1 MKRAI
6 AVTTSMTS
14 EMTKGNSASASSAG
28 LQPVLKRIASVL
40 VGLFY
45 NLLGFV
51 VLIAFWYCVSL
62 ITKGELPGPVAT
74 STVFW
79 ELISNPFYD
88 YGPNEKG
95 IGLQL
100 FSSLSRVFTGFLLG
114 SLIAIPIGLLMG
126 SNPFCRKVFYP
137 IVQILKPVS
146 PLAWFPIGLV
156 AFQSASDATV
166 FIIVITSLWP
176 TLINTAFGV
185 ASIPDDH
192 KNVSK
197 AFGFSRW
204 KYLTKVLIPYSLP
217 HIITGLRLS
226 IGVAWLVIVAGEML
240 SGGMGIGFFV
250 WDSWN
255 ALSLERVISA
265 ILIIGLVGLLLDRGF
280 SYLEKKVTYSI

>member
-6 AVTTSMTS
+6 AVTPLTS
-14 EMTKGNSASASSAG
+14 ELLKESEITSSSSG
-28 LQPVLKRIASVL
+28 FLTVLKRTASVL
-40 VGLFY
+40 LSFSYTILGFIV
-45 NLLGFV
+45 LLGIWQV
-51 VLIAFWYCVSL
+51 VSL

-74 STVFW
+74 SIVFW
-79 ELISNPFYD
+79 ELVSDPFYD

-95 IGLQL
+95 IALQL
-100 FSSLSRVFTGFLLG
+100 ASSLTRVFIGFMIG
-114 SLIAIPIGLLMG
+114 SFIAIPIGLLMG
-126 SNPFCRKVFYP
+126 SNAFCKKVFYP
-137 IVQILKPVS
+137 IVHILKPVS

-156 AFQSASDATV
+156 AFQSASDATI

-185 ASIPDDH
+185 GSIPDDH
-192 KNVSK
+192 KNVAK
-197 AFGFSRW
+197 AFGFSKW

-226 IGVAWLVIVAGEML
+226 ISVAWLVIVAGEML

-265 ILIIGLVGLLLDRGF
+265 ILIIGIVGLLLDRGF
-280 SYLEKKVTYSI
+280 SYVEKKVTYSI